1 MAWYKGK
8 HSRQMTKNEVAEAL
22 EESQK
27 EVTALTQ
34 ELTKVRIE
42 LENVRKELKEE
53 KTINESIGNSAIIPI
68 LLAAANSTQSWQAL
82 LDKIKKDLDNH
93 YKNHI
98 QTIVDS
104 AIEKHTDEY
113 SHEFIEPYCG
123 Y

>member
-8 HSRQMTKNEVAEAL
+8 HSRQMSKNEVVGAL

-27 EVTALTQ
+27 EVTDLTQ
-34 ELTKVRIE
+34 ELCKVRIE
-42 LENVRKELKEE
+42 LENVRKELQQE
-53 KTINESIGNSAIIPI
+53 KSINESIGNSAIIPI
-68 LLAAANSTQSWQAL
+68 LLAAANSSQSWQAL

-93 YKNHI
+93 YKNRI

-104 AIEKHTDEY
+104 AIEKHMDDY
-113 SHEFIEPYCG
+113 RHEFIEPYCG

>member
-8 HSRQMTKNEVAEAL
+8 HSRQMSKNEVVGAL

-27 EVTALTQ
+27 EVTDLTQ
-34 ELTKVRIE
+34 ELCKVRIE
-42 LENVRKELKEE
+42 LENVRKELQQE
-53 KTINESIGNSAIIPI
+53 KSINESIGNSAIIPI
-68 LLAAANSTQSWQAL
+68 LLAAANSTQSWHAL

-104 AIEKHTDEY
+104 AIEKHMDDY
-113 SHEFIEPYCG
+113 RHEFIEPYCG

>member
-8 HSRQMTKNEVAEAL
+8 HSRQMSKNEVVGAL

-27 EVTALTQ
+27 EVTDLTQ
-34 ELTKVRIE
+34 ELCKVRIE
-42 LENVRKELKEE
+42 LENMRKELQQE
-53 KTINESIGNSAIIPI
+53 KSINESIGNSAIIPI

-104 AIEKHTDEY
+104 AIEKHMDDY
-113 SHEFIEPYCG
+113 RHEFIEPYCG

>member
-8 HSRQMTKNEVAEAL
+8 HSRQMSKNEVVGAL

-27 EVTALTQ
+27 EVTDLTQ
-34 ELTKVRIE
+34 ELCKVRIE
-42 LENVRKELKEE
+42 LENMRKELQQE
-53 KTINESIGNSAIIPI
+53 KSINESIGNSAIIPI
-68 LLAAANSTQSWQAL
+68 LLAAANSSQSWQAL

-104 AIEKHTDEY
+104 AIEKHMDEY
-113 SHEFIEPYCG
+113 RHEFIEPYCG

>member
-8 HSRQMTKNEVAEAL
+8 HSRQMSKNEVVGAL

-27 EVTALTQ
+27 EVTDLSQ
-34 ELTKVRIE
+34 ELCKVRIE
-42 LENVRKELKEE
+42 LENVRKELQQE
-53 KTINESIGNSAIIPI
+53 KSINESIGNSAIIPI
-68 LLAAANSTQSWQAL
+68 LLAAANSSQSWHAL

-104 AIEKHTDEY
+104 AIEKHMDDY
-113 SHEFIEPYCG
+113 RHEFIEPYCG

>member
-8 HSRQMTKNEVAEAL
+8 HSCQMTKNEVAGAL

-27 EVTALTQ
+27 EVAALTQ

-42 LENVRKELKEE
+42 LENVRKELREE

-113 SHEFIEPYCG
+113 RHEFIEPYCG

>member
-8 HSRQMTKNEVAEAL
+8 HSRQMTKNEVVGAL

-82 LDKIKKDLDNH
+82 LDKIKKDLDHH

-113 SHEFIEPYCG
+113 RHEFIEPYCG

>member
-8 HSRQMTKNEVAEAL
+8 HSRQMSKNEVVGAL

-27 EVTALTQ
+27 EVTDLTQ
-34 ELTKVRIE
+34 ELCKVRIE
-42 LENVRKELKEE
+42 LENVRKELQQE
-53 KTINESIGNSAIIPI
+53 KSINESIGNSAIIPI

-104 AIEKHTDEY
+104 AIEKHMDDY
-113 SHEFIEPYCG
+113 RHEFIEPYCG

>member
-113 SHEFIEPYCG
+113 RHEFIEPYCG

>member
-8 HSRQMTKNEVAEAL
+8 HSRQMSKNEVVGAL

-27 EVTALTQ
+27 EVTDLTQ
-34 ELTKVRIE
+34 ELCKVRIE
-42 LENVRKELKEE
+42 LENVRKELQQE
-53 KTINESIGNSAIIPI
+53 KSINESIGNSAIIPI

-104 AIEKHTDEY
+104 AIEKHMDEY